1 MKTEY
6 LTSPEIRKTFFHHTE
21 HELTICLGDNAGDNL
36 RSSLA
41 HARALL
47 DSRRFDAVV
56 YVNLPFTP
64 RRVTDARRDVFPK
77 SENNPNFTLI
87 HNHIGRLGPEFDSVR
102 KAVEAAKGKVAVII
116 NSWEFASSSYRYKE
130 QLLFALH
137 ELVCADEVTVFVYA
151 QAQCAVPGEIHRQG
165 LGRLT
170 MFAAD
175 VMLMPTEEEVRLMMP
190 PAINEGT
197 SRSGGGVLPSTQEIN
212 ELRYADSAM
221 MKEGERRAAVA

>member
-6 LTSPEIRKTFFHHTE
+6 LTSPEVRKTFLRHTE
-21 HELTICLGDNAGDNL
+21 HELTICLGDNAAENL

-47 DSRRFDAVV
+47 DSRRFDSVV
-56 YVNLPFTP
+56 YVNLPFSS

-77 SENNPNFTLI
+77 SENSPNFTLI
-87 HNHIGRLGPEFDSVR
+87 HNHIGRLGPDFGEVR
-102 KAVEAAKGKVAVII
+102 RAVESSKGKVAVII

-137 ELVCADEVTVFVYA
+137 ELVCGNEVTVFVYS
-151 QAQCAVPGEIHRQG
+151 QAQYATPGEIHRQG

-170 MFAAD
+170 IFAAG
-175 VMLMPTEEEVRLMMP
+175 VMLMPTEKDVQIMMP
-190 PAINEGT
+190 ASKSEIKQL
-197 SRSGGGVLPSTQEIN
+197 SGGVQPSVPKIN
-212 ELRYADSAM
+212 ELRYADAAM
-221 MKEGERRAAVA
+221 VKEGVQLAAVA